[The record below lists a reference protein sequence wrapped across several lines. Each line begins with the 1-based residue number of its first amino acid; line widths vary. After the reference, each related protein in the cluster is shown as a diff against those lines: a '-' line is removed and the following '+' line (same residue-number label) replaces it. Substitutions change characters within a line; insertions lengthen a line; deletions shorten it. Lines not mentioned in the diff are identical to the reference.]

1 MTDSVA
7 AARSPIGP
15 GFTRFEGRVGPGL
28 ARGIADELSPTRLE
42 SYATCPRR
50 YLLERELRLKERFL
64 PEATDQMEPRDR
76 GTMVHDI
83 LATYVGERI
92 NDGAPASLD
101 RLLEIAE
108 VRFGAAADEGRCGPP
123 LMARVERAT
132 LIRELRRFFE
142 EDTLEP
148 VAVELGFGRLGA
160 SDDVAEDRLEP
171 SADVAALGR
180 SVGAVELELA
190 GGRTARFGG
199 SVDRIDLGP
208 GQSLVVSDYKTGR
221 ESAASALKRDPVA
234 GGTKLQLALYALA
247 ARAYR
252 TLDGPVHARYWFT
265 GWNREDETLS
275 CAVDE
280 EVIDRLRDVVSTI
293 VDGID
298 AGAFP
303 AVPGDVT
310 YRPGRVSFDNCVYCD
325 FDRLCPTDRDRRWSM
340 VQAEPA
346 VAPVVELRQP
356 PSEDL
361 AGVVRSLRADLTE
374 SQ

>member
-1 MTDSVA
+1 
-7 AARSPIGP
+7 
-15 GFTRFEGRVGPGL
+15 
-28 ARGIADELSPTRLE
+28 
-42 SYATCPRR
+42 
-50 YLLERELRLKERFL
+50 
-64 PEATDQMEPRDR
+64 
-76 GTMVHDI
+76 
-83 LATYVGERI
+83 
-92 NDGAPASLD
+92 
-101 RLLEIAE
+101 
-108 VRFGAAADEGRCGPP
+108 
-123 LMARVERAT
+123 
-132 LIRELRRFFE
+132 
-142 EDTLEP
+142 
-148 VAVELGFGRLGA
+148 
-160 SDDVAEDRLEP
+160 
-171 SADVAALGR
+171 
-180 SVGAVELELA
+180 
-190 GGRTARFGG
+190 
-199 SVDRIDLGP
+199 
-208 GQSLVVSDYKTGR
+208 
-221 ESAASALKRDPVA
+221 
-234 GGTKLQLALYALA
+234 
-247 ARAYR
+247 
-252 TLDGPVHARYWFT
+252 VHARYWFT

-361 AGVVRSLRADLTE
+361 AGVVQSLRADLTE